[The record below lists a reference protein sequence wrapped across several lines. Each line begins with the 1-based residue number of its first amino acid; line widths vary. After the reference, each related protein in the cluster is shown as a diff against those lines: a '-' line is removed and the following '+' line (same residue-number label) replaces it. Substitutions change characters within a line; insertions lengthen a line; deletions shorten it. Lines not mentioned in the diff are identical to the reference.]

1 MGTPVY
7 FYNLLKSVTNTIIIA
22 TVTATHRPRELA
34 EEIEVRRQAVLGFQ
48 AEAPVIGIV
57 SFQGQA
63 ERPVLE
69 EVEAGTEVAVDQAG
83 PRVEQAAL
91 LQVEV
96 RTVADVLCP
105 DEAKRIATVHLK
117 IYSAAGLILR
127 RII

>member
-1 MGTPVY
+1 MVVIIMAMTNFLYSLLFIMGTPVY

-69 EVEAGTEVAVDQAG
+69 EVEAGTEVAV
-83 PRVEQAAL
+83 
-91 LQVEV
+91 
-96 RTVADVLCP
+96 
-105 DEAKRIATVHLK
+105 
-117 IYSAAGLILR
+117 
-127 RII
+127 